1 MYGRRWRC
9 SAVVVDTDADSVV
22 SSSSSLSSVLG
33 VGASN
38 DAAVGVIVAAS
49 AVAAVLGRVFF
60 QK

>member
-1 MYGRRWRC
+1 M
-9 SAVVVDTDADSVV
+9 DTDADSVV

-60 QK
+60 LK

>member
-1 MYGRRWRC
+1 M
-9 SAVVVDTDADSVV
+9 DTDADSVASS

-60 QK
+60 LK